1 MAFGKLKWFS
11 GKKDAKEKA
20 EQLVR
25 EEFDSVKKLLRKQT
39 IMVEELY
46 RGQQAAAT
54 AGENRHTGHL
64 IELCDSIF
72 YLYRAFQSPG
82 IMSRQHAQ
90 VLNMVM
96 KKMERLSAS
105 LGLEMILEEGVS
117 FDSRLH
123 EAVANRSPG
132 SAPLEVIEMV
142 QPGYLQGGQVIRPA
156 RVVVGQTGE
165 IPPVKGPPEL

>member
-20 EQLVR
+20 EQLVLN
-25 EEFDSVKKLLRKQT
+25 EFDKVRKLLRKQA
-39 IMVEELY
+39 IMVEELC
-46 RGQQAAAT
+46 RGQQAAAA
-54 AGENRHTGHL
+54 AGENRHTEHL

-72 YLYRAFQSPG
+72 YLHRAFQNPG

-90 VLNMVM
+90 VLSMVL
-96 KKMERLSAS
+96 KKMEQLAAS
-105 LGLEMILEEGVS
+105 FGLEMILEEGAP

-132 SAPLEVIEMV
+132 SEFLEVLEMV
-142 QPGYLQGGQVIRPA
+142 QPGYLRGGQVIRPA

-165 IPPVKGPPEL
+165 SPTAERTS